1 MSDSHTRD
9 KNIRRG
15 VSFMLMAVF
24 ALCLLLPV
32 KGEAKVRAPKMQ
44 CHAYAVMDAGSGE
57 ILFGQDENKMI
68 YPASTAKLMT
78 AIVCVENGNV
88 NKKIKTRSEIV
99 NGTTYGTYCLG
110 LPSGVKFTFNDLLS
124 MCLVASAADA
134 TDSLAA
140 GVFGSKEA
148 CVEAMNAKCAE
159 MGLTQ
164 TSFDNPVGSDIGA
177 GFYETYSTAAE
188 MAEICR
194 YAMTIPIIRTAVAK
208 SHYDSSNG
216 LVSCNTTNWFLRG
229 LSSYDEDE
237 YTVIGSKSGTTNAA
251 GDVFIATAVDDE
263 GHEVICAYFG
273 NVSKESTFSSIRK
286 LFDYTFKKYKNG
298 KLQLTSGNYD
308 VRCSEDLGDVYN
320 EYAALNCFPS
330 GKDGLYHPQKA
341 VTRTELAKM
350 FRGVDNLSGNAVLD
364 VFEKGNS
371 KGTVTVSR
379 LASLIQELYPEHLT
393 EEEVEETL
401 SGCTNAEELT
411 EEEKEA
417 YALFLQNGLSSD
429 DSCRN
434 AKQILT
440 RKQALL
446 IADRLSDYQVR
457 YYASH
462 PEFLTGDAQ
471 PAEAEGAA
479 AGNVSTEGAAG
490 ETSAADNAAAGTS
503 EGTGTQGVYPALSC
517 GNMDALA
524 GFNKKWMEYLT
535 DQIIRTA
542 EEGA

>member
-1 MSDSHTRD
+1 MSDSHARD
-9 KNIRRG
+9 KNRCRG

-24 ALCLLLPV
+24 ALCLLWPV

-44 CHAYAVMDAGSGE
+44 CYAYAVMDAGSGE

-78 AIVCVENGNV
+78 AIVCIENGNV
-88 NKKIKTRSEIV
+88 NKKIKTKSEII

-134 TDSLAA
+134 TDSLAV

-159 MGLTQ
+159 LGLTQ

-194 YAMTIPIIRTAVAK
+194 YAMTIPMIRSAVAK
-208 SHYDSSNG
+208 SHYVTSNG
-216 LVSCNTTNWFLRG
+216 LISCNTTNWFLRG
-229 LSSYDEDE
+229 LASYDEDE
-237 YTVIGSKSGTTNAA
+237 YTIIGSKSGTTNAA

-273 NVSKESTFSSIRK
+273 NVSKESTFSSIKK
-286 LFDYTFKKYKNG
+286 LFDYTFKKYRNG

-308 VRCSEDLGDVYN
+308 VRCSDDLGDVYN
-320 EYAALNCFPS
+320 EYVELDCYPS
-330 GKDGLYHPQKA
+330 GKDGLFHPQKA
-341 VTRTELAKM
+341 VTRTELAKI
-350 FRGVDNLSGNAVLD
+350 FRGVNDLSGNAILD

-371 KGTVTVSR
+371 NGTVTVSR

-393 EEEVEETL
+393 EEEVEAAL
-401 SGCTNAEELT
+401 DGCVNTEDLT
-411 EEEKEA
+411 EDEKEA

-446 IADRLSDYQVR
+446 IADKLSDYQVR

-462 PEFLTGDAQ
+462 LKFLTENVQ
-471 PAEAEGAA
+471 TPETTGAIDD
-479 AGNVSTEGAAG
+479 T
-490 ETSAADNAAAGTS
+490 TTDTS
-503 EGTGTQGVYPALSC
+503 EDVSVQSTYPELSY
-517 GNMDALA
+517 GNIDALA

-535 DQIIRTA
+535 NQINRTA

>member
-1 MSDSHTRD
+1 MSDYTMD
-9 KNIRRG
+9 KNMRRRAG
-15 VSFMLMAVF
+15 FFVAAVF
-24 ALCLLLPV
+24 CLCLLLPAR
-32 KGEAKVRAPKMQ
+32 GEAKVRAPKMQ

-78 AIVCVENGNV
+78 AIVCIENGNV
-88 NKKIKTRSEIV
+88 NKKIKTKSEII

-110 LPSGVKFTFNDLLS
+110 LPSGVKFTFKDLLS

-177 GFYETYSTAAE
+177 GFDKTYSTAAE

-194 YAMTIPIIRTAVAK
+194 YAMTIPEIRSAVAK
-208 SHYDSSNG
+208 SHYDTSNR

-229 LSSYDEDE
+229 MASYDEDE
-237 YTVIGSKSGTTNAA
+237 YTIIGSKSGTTNAA

-286 LFDYTFKKYKNG
+286 LLDYTFKKYENG

-308 VRCSEDLGDVYN
+308 VRCSDDLGDVYD
-320 EYAALNCFPS
+320 EYADLGCYPS
-330 GKDGLYHPQKA
+330 AKDGLFHPQRA

-350 FRGVDNLSGNAVLD
+350 LRGVNDLADNAVLD
-364 VFEKGNS
+364 VFEEGNS
-371 KGTVTVSR
+371 RGNVTVSR
-379 LASLIQELYPEHLT
+379 LASLVQELFPEYLT
-393 EEEVEETL
+393 EEEVQEAL
-401 SGCTNAEELT
+401 NGCSGIEELS

-417 YALFLQNGLSSD
+417 YALFLKNGLSSD

-446 IADRLSDYQVR
+446 IADKISDYQVR

-462 PEFLTGDAQ
+462 PEFLTEDMQLSA
-471 PAEAEGAA
+471 PEEGAQ
-479 AGNVSTEGAAG
+479 VT
-490 ETSAADNAAAGTS
+490 
-503 EGTGTQGVYPALSC
+503 YPELSH
-517 GNMDALA
+517 GNMNALA

-535 DQIIRTA
+535 NQIIRTA

>member
-1 MSDSHTRD
+1 MLDSHARD
-9 KNIRRG
+9 KNRRRRG
-15 VSFMLMAVF
+15 SFMLVAVF
-24 ALCLLLPV
+24 ALCFFLPV
-32 KGEAKVRAPKMQ
+32 KGEAQVRAPKMQ

-88 NKKIKTRSEIV
+88 NKKIKTKSEII

-124 MCLVASAADA
+124 MCLIASAADA

-159 MGLTQ
+159 LGLTQ

-188 MAEICR
+188 MAKICR
-194 YAMTIPIIRTAVAK
+194 YAMTIPMIRSAVSK
-208 SHYDSSNG
+208 SHYDTSNG
-216 LVSCNTTNWFLRG
+216 LISCNTTNWFLRG
-229 LSSYDEDE
+229 LASYDKDE

-286 LFDYTFKKYKNG
+286 LFDYTFKKYRNG
-298 KLQLTSGNYD
+298 KLQLTSSNYD
-308 VRCSEDLGDVYN
+308 VRCSDDLGEVYN
-320 EYAALNCFPS
+320 EYVSLNCYPS
-330 GKDGLYHPQKA
+330 GKDGLFHPQKA
-341 VTRTELAKM
+341 VTRAEMVKI
-350 FRGVDNLSGNAVLD
+350 FQGVDNLSGNAVLD

-371 KGTVTVSR
+371 SANVTVSR

-401 SGCTNAEELT
+401 NGCSNVETLT

-446 IADRLSDYQVR
+446 IADKLSDYQVR

-462 PEFLTGDAQ
+462 PELL
-471 PAEAEGAA
+471 
-479 AGNVSTEGAAG
+479 TEGVQQAQMGEAA
-490 ETSAADNAAAGTS
+490 TDSTTVAQ
-503 EGTGTQGVYPALSC
+503 EGTKSTYPALTY

-535 DQIIRTA
+535 NQINQTL
-542 EEGA
+542 EKGA

>member
-1 MSDSHTRD
+1 MSDYTMD
-9 KNIRRG
+9 KNMRRRAG
-15 VSFMLMAVF
+15 FFVAAVF
-24 ALCLLLPV
+24 CLCLLLPAR
-32 KGEAKVRAPKMQ
+32 GEAKVRAPKMQ

-78 AIVCVENGNV
+78 AIVCIENGNV
-88 NKKIKTRSEIV
+88 NKKIKTKSEII

-110 LPSGVKFTFNDLLS
+110 LPSGVKFTFKDLLS

-177 GFYETYSTAAE
+177 GFDKTYSTAAE

-194 YAMTIPIIRTAVAK
+194 YAMTIPEIRSAVAK
-208 SHYDSSNG
+208 SHYDTSNG

-229 LSSYDEDE
+229 MASYDEDE
-237 YTVIGSKSGTTNAA
+237 YTIIGSKSGTTNAA

-286 LFDYTFKKYKNG
+286 LLDYTFKKYENG

-308 VRCSEDLGDVYN
+308 VRCSDDLGDVYD
-320 EYAALNCFPS
+320 EYADLGCYPS
-330 GKDGLYHPQKA
+330 AKDGLFHPQRA

-350 FRGVDNLSGNAVLD
+350 LRGVNDLADNAVLD

-371 KGTVTVSR
+371 RGNVTVSR
-379 LASLIQELYPEHLT
+379 LASLVQELFPEYLT
-393 EEEVEETL
+393 EEEVQEAMNGC
-401 SGCTNAEELT
+401 SGIEELS

-417 YALFLQNGLSSD
+417 YALFLKNGLSSD

-434 AKQILT
+434 VKQILT

-446 IADRLSDYQVR
+446 IADKISDYQVR

-462 PEFLTGDAQ
+462 PEFLTGDMQLSAS
-471 PAEAEGAA
+471 EEG
-479 AGNVSTEGAAG
+479 VQVT
-490 ETSAADNAAAGTS
+490 
-503 EGTGTQGVYPALSC
+503 YPELSH
-517 GNMDALA
+517 GNMNALA

-535 DQIIRTA
+535 NQIIRTA